1 MTTPRKRQTMTYASE
16 KPYPYKVKLKVI
28 KEYELIVDAFDITDA
43 KEQAR
48 HIIHYEDIELE
59 GIYPNSEDVEI
70 ISVRESENDTA

>member
-1 MTTPRKRQTMTYASE
+1 MTYASE

-48 HIIHYEDIELE
+48 YVIHYEDIELE

-70 ISVRESENDTA
+70 ISTINLNKGEE

>member
-1 MTTPRKRQTMTYASE
+1 MIFASE

-48 HIIHYEDIELE
+48 YVINYEDIELE
-59 GIYPNSEDVEI
+59 GIHPNSEDVEI
-70 ISVRESENDTA
+70 ISVKESEDER